1 MKFEENLR
9 WWVDWLGQ
17 LTENDPTV
25 NHFHYFALNIKHTL
39 GH

>member
-17 LTENDPTV
+17 LTENDPC
-25 NHFHYFALNIKHTL
+25 
-39 GH
+39 GS

>member
-17 LTENDPTV
+17 FTENDPLANNV
-25 NHFHYFALNIKHTL
+25 VFQL
-39 GH
+39 